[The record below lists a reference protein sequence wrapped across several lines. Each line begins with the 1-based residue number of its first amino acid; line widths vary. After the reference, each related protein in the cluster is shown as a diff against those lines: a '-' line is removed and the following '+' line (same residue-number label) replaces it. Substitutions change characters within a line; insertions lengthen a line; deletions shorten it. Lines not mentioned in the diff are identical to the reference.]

1 VKRIIFFVALMIIW
15 LLLTWSLETQQVIA
29 GVVLAIV
36 LAFVLSRAF
45 PDEVVKVFNPI
56 RWLWFVF
63 YAVYFA
69 YYCIKA
75 NLDVAYRVLHP
86 DVPIR
91 PGIVKVQTGL
101 QTDIAKTFLANSITL
116 TPGTL
121 TIDID
126 GPDLYIHWIS
136 ISSDDPEDQTG
147 IIVKRFEGLLRR
159 IFE

>member
-1 VKRIIFFVALMIIW
+1 VKRLAFFLVLLIIW
-15 LLLTWSLETQQVIA
+15 LLLTWSLDLQQVIA

-36 LAFVLSRAF
+36 LAFVLARVF
-45 PDEVVKVFNPI
+45 PGGPAKVFNPL

-63 YAVYFA
+63 YLIYFA

-91 PGIVKVQTGL
+91 PGIVKVRSEL
-101 QTDIAKTFLANSITL
+101 QSDIAKTFLANSITL

-126 GPDLYIHWIS
+126 GPDFFVHWIS
-136 ISSDDPEDQTG
+136 ISTDDPQQQTE
-147 IIVKRFEGLLRR
+147 IIVKRFECMLRR